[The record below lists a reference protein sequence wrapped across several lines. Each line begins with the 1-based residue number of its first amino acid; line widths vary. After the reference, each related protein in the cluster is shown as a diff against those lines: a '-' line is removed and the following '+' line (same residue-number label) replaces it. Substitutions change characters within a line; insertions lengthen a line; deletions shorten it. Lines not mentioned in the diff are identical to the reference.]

1 MNRFLRQF
9 AKDNMDTDTCPS
21 SNMNIN
27 ELLLQNTSS
36 TGFIET
42 VPSYLEG
49 QTIESIQRDVYVSLC
64 ENIPN
69 QSDVD
74 TKAHIDLLYT
84 KLAGY
89 RYVDEIYKLQR
100 GKHIRWIRLC
110 KNTLDNT
117 NKPPTLTSGG
127 IVVDIKIM
135 DTGVHILCKTGGRYT
150 QYKFDECLTYQ
161 KLSTDELLLFTA
173 YDFATTT
180 AT

>member
-9 AKDNMDTDTCPS
+9 AKDNLDTSPS

-36 TGFIET
+36 TGSIET

-64 ENIPN
+64 ENIP
-69 QSDVD
+69 DHYETD
-74 TKAHIDLLYT
+74 TKAHIELVYT

-100 GKHIRWIRLC
+100 GKHIRWIRLY
-110 KNTLDNT
+110 KNTLENNQYDIP
-117 NKPPTLTSGG
+117 KLTSGG

-135 DTGVHILCKTGGRYT
+135 DTGVHILCKTGSRYT

-173 YDFATTT
+173 YDFAT
-180 AT
+180 AI